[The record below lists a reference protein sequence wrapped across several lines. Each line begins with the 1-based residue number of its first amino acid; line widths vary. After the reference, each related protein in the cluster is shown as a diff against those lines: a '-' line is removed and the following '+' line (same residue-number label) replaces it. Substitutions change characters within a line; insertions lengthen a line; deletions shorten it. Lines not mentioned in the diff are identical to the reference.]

1 MRQGQRQQS
10 PSGEALFFN
19 PALYLDVP
27 MEAYRGSSPPYL
39 MLIMAYRGVDYC
51 RKADVLTRSV
61 SADTNRSG
69 AKLTLPSTND
79 GGEHF
84 SHLFAKLRPEKLY
97 RSRIVKIPAQHEI
110 AYLSLFLD
118 GTARL
123 ASIAKPQ
130 QILRPRPRNSSNR
143 CHRHMHR

>member
-51 RKADVLTRSV
+51 RKADVLTRS
-61 SADTNRSG
+61 G

-79 GGEHF
+79 GCEPF

>member
-1 MRQGQRQQS
+1 
-10 PSGEALFFN
+10 
-19 PALYLDVP
+19 

-79 GGEHF
+79 GCEPF
-84 SHLFAKLRPEKLY
+84 SHLFAKPRPE
-97 RSRIVKIPAQHEI
+97 
-110 AYLSLFLD
+110 
-118 GTARL
+118 RL
-123 ASIAKPQ
+123 
-130 QILRPRPRNSSNR
+130 
-143 CHRHMHR
+143 